1 MGTLLCPTTK
11 SYMKWSFVLISRNVE
26 EIRNLN
32 WAKFMLDFLIQS
44 VRKHKDTNLVVVDG
58 CALLLMEICSK

>member
-1 MGTLLCPTTK
+1 MSHHKILYQTV
-11 SYMKWSFVLISRNVE
+11 FFFFFFLICRNVE

-32 WAKFMLDFLIQS
+32 WAKFVLDFLIQS
-44 VRKHKDTNLVVVDG
+44 VRKHKDTNLVAING